1 MSPPKQTFAAR
12 IAQRIPVRT
21 ETLLLVVSIAFVLS
35 SNEVFWRAL
44 LAGRDLASVATW
56 LVASAMF
63 VAISSAHFIV
73 LALVCNRWTA
83 KPVLAILLVAN
94 AFAVYFVSQYT
105 VYLDP
110 SMLRNV
116 LRTDV
121 AEAADLLGFGIL
133 PHLLLYAGLPLLLL
147 SRIDIVE
154 RALVPSVLRRL
165 GWVLLAVILVVVAI
179 LSQFQDIAATMR
191 NQKAMRYLITPAN
204 FVYSGL
210 RVLTTEVDIAARPLV
225 LIGEDAKQIVASG
238 PTRRPRLVV
247 MVVGET
253 ARAANWG
260 LSDYGRQTTP
270 ELAKLDVINFA
281 ETSSCGT
288 NTEVSLPCMFSNIG
302 RRDYDETR
310 IRTSESLLHV
320 LKRAGVRSVWID
332 NQSGCKGVCANLE
345 YVQTGESIAAADAA
359 QLCPNAECFDEAML
373 KEAKLKLASEKGDLL
388 LVLHQMGN
396 HGPAYFKRYP
406 AAFERFT
413 PACKRP
419 ELGECSQQEIVN
431 AYDNALLYTDHVL
444 AQTIALLKT
453 QSSHDA
459 VMLYVSDHGESL
471 GENNLY
477 LHGVPY
483 SIAPRTQT
491 HVPMVLWWSPE
502 FAATVDLKP
511 GCVIER
517 AKLPSSH
524 DHLFHTLLNLFDV
537 QTKVYEPNLDLLAGC
552 VR

>member
-1 MSPPKQTFAAR
+1 M
-12 IAQRIPVRT
+12 AQRISLRT

-35 SNEVFWRAL
+35 SNAVFWRAL
-44 LAGRDLASVATW
+44 FAGRDIASVATW

-63 VAISSAHFIV
+63 VAISCAHFIA

-121 AEAADLLGFGIL
+121 AEAADLLGLGLL
-133 PHLLLYAGLPLLLL
+133 PHLILYAGLPLLLL
-147 SRIDIVE
+147 SRIDIVK
-154 RALVPSVLRRL
+154 RALVPA
-165 GWVLLAVILVVVAI
+165 LLWRIGLILVAVIVAI
-179 LSQFQDIAATMR
+179 VALLLQFQDISATMR

-225 LIGEDAKQIVASG
+225 LIGEDAKQISVGG
-238 PTRRPRLVV
+238 PTRRPRLIV

-260 LSDYGRQTTP
+260 LSGYARQTTP

-281 ETSSCGT
+281 ETTSCGT
-288 NTEVSLPCMFSNIG
+288 NTEVSLPCMFAHIG
-302 RRDYDETR
+302 RRDYDESR

-345 YVQTGESIAAADAA
+345 FVRAGESISAEDTAL
-359 QLCPNAECFDEAML
+359 LCPNGQCFDEAML
-373 KEAKLKLASEKGDLL
+373 KESKQLLATEKGDLM

-413 PACKRP
+413 PACKRA
-419 ELGECSQQEIVN
+419 ELGECTQQEIVN

-444 AQTIALLKT
+444 AQTIASLRA

-491 HVPMVLWWSPE
+491 HVPMVLWLSPG
-502 FAATVDLKP
+502 FVATVGLKP
-511 GCVIER
+511 NCVNER

-524 DHLFHTLLNLFDV
+524 DNLFHTVLNLFDV

-552 VR
+552 GR